1 MTATVCDVK
10 VEASG
15 KEWGNVLDQVFQGT
29 SALLLDGKGRIA
41 VPARHRDALTAGD
54 DRQLTFTKSP
64 AGCLWIFKRPAWE
77 AFRTQLLA
85 LSMGHDAWR
94 RLFLGSAVAVEIDSA
109 DRVLVPAELRDWAG
123 LDKEVLLVGMGQRLE
138 LWNAQRQ
145 AALESELLA
154 SAMPEAVQKIGF

>member
-1 MTATVCDVK
+1 MGV
-10 VEASG
+10 SG
-15 KEWGNVLDQVFQGT
+15 KKWVNVSDQVFQGT

-64 AGCLWIFKRPAWE
+64 AACLWIFKRLAWE
-77 AFRTQLLA
+77 AFRGQLLA
-85 LSMGHDAWR
+85 LTMGQDPWR
-94 RLFLGSAVAVEIDSA
+94 RLFLGSAVTVEIDSA
-109 DRVLVPAELRDWAG
+109 DRVLVPAELRDWAA

-145 AALESELLA
+145 AAMEAELLA
-154 SAMPEAVQKIGF
+154 SAMPDAVQKIVF